1 LSTDNTDNEWKRV
14 SGNPQNMI
22 VSDSLRDLIAI
33 DDYEGT
39 PLQLPTITALLEYPD
54 LSLDLEVVLFSRAKN
69 SFEVSLLCTR
79 EDAYRAMMRDDLLR
93 VTVSSNSNDESRVFT
108 VDENLGYSV
117 SYEFGSSQLN
127 NTLVSEVMCLC
138 RVIINV

>member
-93 VTVSSNSNDESRVFT
+93 VTVSSN
-108 VDENLGYSV
+108 
-117 SYEFGSSQLN
+117 
-127 NTLVSEVMCLC
+127 
-138 RVIINV
+138 

>member
-1 LSTDNTDNEWKRV
+1 MSTDNTDNEWKRV